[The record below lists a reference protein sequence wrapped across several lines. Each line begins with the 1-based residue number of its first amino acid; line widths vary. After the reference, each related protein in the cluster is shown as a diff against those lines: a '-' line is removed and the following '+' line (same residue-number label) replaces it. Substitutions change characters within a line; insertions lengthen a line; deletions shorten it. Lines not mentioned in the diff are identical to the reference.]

1 MKIVLYCKDK
11 RKTCCTLNGELFA
24 SCIEEV
30 AQYLTMAQN
39 DDSLLTMRSSRLADI
54 IQDMILHEV
63 TLIRK
68 ASK

>member
-11 RKTCCTLNGELFA
+11 RKTCCALNGELFA

-30 AQYLTMAQN
+30 AQYLTGAQN
-39 DDSLLTMRSSRLADI
+39 DGSLLTMRSSRLAEI
-54 IQDMILHEV
+54 VQDMILHEV

-68 ASK
+68 ASE